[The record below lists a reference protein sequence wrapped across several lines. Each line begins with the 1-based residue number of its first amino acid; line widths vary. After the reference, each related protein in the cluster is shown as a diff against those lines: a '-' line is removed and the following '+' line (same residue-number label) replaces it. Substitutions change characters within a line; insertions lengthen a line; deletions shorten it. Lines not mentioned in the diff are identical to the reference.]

1 MTGKSDEECSD
12 EEDLDSVEAQIQFTR
27 DDYRLLTNKIKHY
40 TRERSRMET
49 VLRKLKARA
58 ARIKDWQQDG
68 EGWWWWCRDRKIVLK
83 NVEIN

>member
-1 MTGKSDEECSD
+1 MTGKSDEECSA

-27 DDYRLLTNKIKHY
+27 NDYRLLTNKIKHY

-58 ARIKDWQQDG
+58 ARIKDWQQD
-68 EGWWWWCRDRKIVLK
+68 EDI
-83 NVEIN
+83 